1 MGLTA
6 IRELSA
12 DPRVFRETFGH
23 RNSYPKLDIGNSMD
37 YREKPTYGMFTQG
50 WNSWS
55 PVTVCAAFNGALAA
69 SCLEARVQDVGF
81 GV

>member
-23 RNSYPKLDIGNSMD
+23 RNSYPKLDIGNTMD

-55 PVTVCAAFNGALAA
+55 PVTVC
-69 SCLEARVQDVGF
+69 VQRSTVLLQLPVWKLGF
-81 GV
+81 RM